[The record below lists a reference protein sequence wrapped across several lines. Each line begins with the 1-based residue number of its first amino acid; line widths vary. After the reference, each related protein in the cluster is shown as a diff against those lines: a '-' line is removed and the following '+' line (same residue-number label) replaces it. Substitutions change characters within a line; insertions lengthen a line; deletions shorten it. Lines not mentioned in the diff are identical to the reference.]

1 MKSRGIV
8 LLTVAIVAVG
18 IFALPSTVSLF
29 SGQHTWYD
37 LNPEGNDVPCEKCHA
52 DITEEMDA
60 LVGPHTG
67 ETGYGRFECEYCH
80 RIHPVR
86 RRDST
91 FESYAYASGDGTDAQ
106 PGVEAHAASTIAC
119 MYCHSGDKSG
129 VKHTGASGFDCWSCH
144 WHPPAHEGRYTNR
157 QDCIRCHGNAA
168 TGHVYY
174 VPPVGGFNLTIDPT
188 DTGEK
193 AAHRK
198 FVLDAMNE
206 TLMDGANEAC
216 LACHTR
222 IGVNITW
229 TKNENLEF
237 TATENGTGTW
247 TIPNFTAGGENV
259 TQVNTANNWTNP

>member
-1 MKSRGIV
+1 MKSKGIV
-8 LLTVAIVAVG
+8 LLAVAIVAVG

-37 LNPEGNDVPCEKCHA
+37 LSPSSNDLPCEKCHG
-52 DITEEMDA
+52 DIAEEMSA
-60 LVGPHTG
+60 FIGPHTG
-67 ETGYGRFECEYCH
+67 ETGFGLECGGCH
-80 RIHPVR
+80 RVPPIEHQDP
-86 RRDST
+86 S
-91 FESYAYASGDGTDAQ
+91 FESFTYASGDGSGAV
-106 PGVEAHAASTIAC
+106 PGVESHAASTIAC

-129 VKHTGASGFDCWSCH
+129 IMHTNAVGFNCYTCHSGVH
-144 WHPPAHEGRYTNR
+144 GGRYTNR
-157 QDCIRCHGNAA
+157 EDCIRCHGNAA

-174 VPPVGGFNLTIDPT
+174 VPPAGGFNLTTNST

-229 TKNENLEF
+229 RKNEYLEF
-237 TATENGTGTW
+237 NATENGAGNW
-247 TIPNFTAGGENV
+247 TIPSFAAGGENV